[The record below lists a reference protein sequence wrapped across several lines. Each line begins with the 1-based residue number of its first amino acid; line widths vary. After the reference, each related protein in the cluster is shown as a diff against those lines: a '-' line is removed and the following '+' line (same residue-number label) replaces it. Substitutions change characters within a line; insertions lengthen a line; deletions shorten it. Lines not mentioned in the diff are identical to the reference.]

1 MDISFVQPLCTFE
14 SNGDGEN
21 RTLLDETKPESD
33 LLAAAAAAKAASV
46 ESPAS
51 KDEFDYSII
60 DLVELCRLFEY
71 FPSNS
76 RLSFTVS

>member
-1 MDISFVQPLCTFE
+1 MDISFAQPLCTFE